1 VIFSTF
7 RPILDPKGTFFHPPA
22 DSPCQG
28 GTFGVHIV
36 GVYMVFIELSLI
48 SLMTD
53 LPENSNFDLKSKY
66 GRNGPNYRCIG
77 EKIHQC
83 F

>member
-7 RPILDPKGTFFHPPA
+7 RPILDPKGTLFHPPA

-36 GVYMVFIELSLI
+36 GVY
-48 SLMTD
+48 
-53 LPENSNFDLKSKY
+53 
-66 GRNGPNYRCIG
+66 IG
-77 EKIHQC
+77 IVEVGWGSTPKCGLGGQ
-83 F
+83 FL